1 MLSTVNVIKINIVIY
16 KPFIK
21 WKIYRLVKRL
31 QYFIAISLD
40 VFIDVYWQ
48 WKTRLFELNRQ
59 ANYLRIRSQTSS
71 NLRPSDYAL
80 QSSIT
85 ETLKWA
91 RPVLGCKVWYFETSS
106 LYYVAYIFS
115 DEINIQT
122 CRAESSCFKNCRSQ
136 RQVPKQNYN
145 SHTSVNERSLWTNL

>member
-1 MLSTVNVIKINIVIY
+1 MENLQTRKAPSIFHRYITGCFHRCLLTMKNI
-16 KPFIK
+16 
-21 WKIYRLVKRL
+21 
-31 QYFIAISLD
+31 
-40 VFIDVYWQ
+40 
-48 WKTRLFELNRQ
+48 RLFELNRQ

-91 RPVLGCKVWYFETSS
+91 RPVLGCKVWYFETSR
-106 LYYVAYIFS
+106 LYYANISCKLHFRFFS
-115 DEINIQT
+115 VEIKIQT

-145 SHTSVNERSLWTNL
+145 SHPFVNERSLWIHL